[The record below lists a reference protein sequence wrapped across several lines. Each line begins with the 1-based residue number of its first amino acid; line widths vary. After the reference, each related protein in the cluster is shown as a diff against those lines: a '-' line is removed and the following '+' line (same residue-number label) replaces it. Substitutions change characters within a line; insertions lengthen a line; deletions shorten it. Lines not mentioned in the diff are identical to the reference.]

1 MTIDQQ
7 LLDLR
12 DLPYGV
18 ARTAATEA
26 IARRVET
33 EGPREHLAMALLE
46 LVEAYTFTD
55 EGAKSF
61 VVFAQLL
68 RLWDESPELFDAADE
83 RNLFWEFKW
92 IAADVPEYPQISHAQ
107 AAAFLDDMQRR
118 FELAG
123 HGLSS
128 VRMSRFRWA
137 WHVGDPEA
145 EAARIDWVTGM
156 RDEFEDCVACTIG
169 QQVDFFTETGR
180 PAEAV
185 ALGLTQEFDCNLEP
199 ARTRY
204 AVALAALEVGDA
216 ELAARSAGD
225 ALAAD
230 DGGATDFGPARG
242 KLFATLARGGDLDRA
257 LRVLRNEHV
266 ALLRGGSSPLFRL
279 RFLLGVL
286 AGLSARLDQGDME
299 TGLRD
304 PEWRTV
310 ADLHTWVHRE
320 SNALADLLDPR
331 NGNRYY
337 ADAIVAAL
345 ATRPSALHLPTSGQ
359 PGAVDAAPAG
369 SAGNASIGERS
380 VEAEVAATARSE
392 VRVETDA
399 AWTSGEAAFAAAE
412 HAAGQRD
419 YAAAARAYGR
429 AAELCEAEG
438 WLERAGFAHAEAAQC
453 AALSGADPDAH
464 RRFAAA
470 IPRLRTGGADPEA
483 IVAVLAAWAPVA
495 SRMSD
500 PEMHLREVAAELDRM
515 IAFDAGDTAEALAER
530 QRDAWSA
537 RRATLRDT
545 LARSI
550 AAAPPGVAAGARI
563 SPEPTEAHRDL
574 SVGRAIVEALL
585 AGEEFAALGRLADA
599 AHAFW
604 LAGRLQRDQGDT
616 ADAIWSLESAFEGF
630 ALARQKPDRARV
642 AGELIDLLR
651 ASGQETRAEAIVE
664 TLANG

>member
-68 RLWDESPELFDAADE
+68 RLWDKSPELFDAADE

-92 IAADVPEYPQISHAQ
+92 IAADVPEYPQISHEQ

-145 EAARIDWVTGM
+145 ESARIDWVTGM

-169 QQVDFFTETGR
+169 QQVDFFAETGR

-185 ALGLTQEFDCNLEP
+185 ALGLTQEFECNLEP

-286 AGLSARLDQGDME
+286 AGLSARHDQGDTE

-320 SNALADLLDPR
+320 STALADLLDPR
-331 NGNRYY
+331 NGNHYY
-337 ADAIVAAL
+337 ADAIAAAL
-345 ATRPSALHLPTSGQ
+345 ATQPSALHLPTSGQ
-359 PGAVDAAPAG
+359 PVPVAQATDVPVGNGAA
-369 SAGNASIGERS
+369 GERS
-380 VEAEVAATARSE
+380 AEVCAEA
-392 VRVETDA
+392 DA
-399 AWTSGEAAFAAAE
+399 VWASGEAAFAAAE
-412 HAAGQRD
+412 YAAGQRD
-419 YAAAARAYGR
+419 HAAAAQAYAR
-429 AAELCEAEG
+429 AAELFEAEG

-453 AALSGADPDAH
+453 AAVSGADPDAH

-470 IPRLRTGGADPEA
+470 IPRLRMGGADPDA

-500 PEMHLREVAAELDRM
+500 PVMHLCEVAAELDRM

-530 QRDAWSA
+530 QRDEWSA

-550 AAAPPGVAAGARI
+550 AAAPPEAVAGQRI
-563 SPEPTEAHRDL
+563 SPDETEADRDL
-574 SVGRAIVEALL
+574 TVGRAIVEALL

-630 ALARQKPDRARV
+630 TLARQKPDRARA
-642 AGELIDLLR
+642 AGELLELLR
-651 ASGQETRAEAIVE
+651 ASGQEARAEAIVE
-664 TLANG
+664 ALATG